1 MADGA
6 NPSTA
11 DPGREALRR
20 GLAPGSPRHLAV
32 LFSEPPARP
41 LLSAL
46 YSFEAEI
53 RRVVAS
59 ASHEAAHAR
68 LQWWRGE
75 LDRLIAGR
83 PSHPIA
89 TGLRALHGRDEL
101 DLGLLHELLS
111 SADLDL
117 ARFTYHQ
124 WRELEAYGFRSTGAL
139 QVLIAAVLA
148 GERTLSDAER
158 EFARRLG
165 IGIRQTEILRDLP
178 LDVARG
184 RLYAPLDALA
194 AAEVDPGSFG
204 RGGADSAS
212 ARFLADWR
220 DRIRREL
227 RSLPSLL
234 GTPELRRTHRH
245 GLVLAALHARLV
257 DRLERAGTGPTGRL
271 DLEPFAHLWIAWRT
285 ALRHA

>member
-1 MADGA
+1 MTDGA

-11 DPGREALRR
+11 DTVREDLRR
-20 GLAPGSPRHLAV
+20 GLARGSPRHLAV
-32 LFSEPPARP
+32 LFAEPAARP
-41 LLSAL
+41 LLGAL
-46 YSFEAEI
+46 YAFEAEI

-68 LQWWRGE
+68 LQWWRDE

-89 TGLRALHGRDEL
+89 KGLSALQARGEL

-117 ARFTYHQ
+117 SRFTYHQ
-124 WRELEAYGFRSTGAL
+124 WRELEAYAFRSTGAL
-139 QVLIAAVLA
+139 QVLIAGVLA
-148 GERTLSDAER
+148 DGRTLSEAER

-165 IGIRQTEILRDLP
+165 IGIREAEILRDLP

-184 RLYAPLDALA
+184 RLYAPLNVLTA
-194 AAEVDPGSFG
+194 AQIDPGSIG
-204 RGGADSAS
+204 RGGTDAAT
-212 ARFLADWR
+212 ARFLADWK
-220 DRIRREL
+220 DRIRRGL
-227 RSLPSLL
+227 QSLPSLL
-234 GTPELRRTHRH
+234 GTTELRSTHRH

-257 DRLERAGTGPTGRL
+257 DRLEPAGTAPTGKL
-271 DLEPFAHLWIAWRT
+271 DFEPFAQLWTAWRT

>member
-1 MADGA
+1 MTEGV

-11 DPGREALRR
+11 DPVREALRR

-32 LFSEPPARP
+32 LFAEPAARP
-41 LLSAL
+41 LLGAL
-46 YSFEAEI
+46 YAFEAEI

-59 ASHEAAHAR
+59 TSHEAAHAR

-83 PSHPIA
+83 PTHPIA
-89 TGLRALHGRDEL
+89 TGLGSLQGRDDL
-101 DLGLLHELLS
+101 DLGLLHELLA

-124 WRELEAYGFRSTGAL
+124 WRELEAYAFRSAGAL
-139 QVLIAAVLA
+139 QVLIAGVLA
-148 GERTLSDAER
+148 DRRTLSEPER
-158 EFARRLG
+158 EFARQLG
-165 IGIRQTEILRDLP
+165 IGIRQAEILRDLP
-178 LDVARG
+178 IDVARG

-194 AAEVDPGSFG
+194 AADVDPGSLG
-204 RGGADSAS
+204 RRGTDAAS

-220 DRIRREL
+220 DRVRREL
-227 RSLPSLL
+227 QSLPSLL
-234 GTPELRRTHRH
+234 GTSKLRSTHRH
-245 GLVLAALHARLV
+245 GLVLAALHARLI
-257 DRLERAGTGPTGRL
+257 DRLERTDSGAAGRL
-271 DLEPFAHLWIAWRT
+271 DLEPFARLWTAWRT

>member
-6 NPSTA
+6 NPSAA
-11 DPGREALRR
+11 DPVRESVRR

-32 LFSEPPARP
+32 LFAEPSARP
-41 LLSAL
+41 LLVAL

-101 DLGLLHELLS
+101 DLGLLHELLA

-139 QVLIAAVLA
+139 QVLIAGVLA
-148 GERTLSDAER
+148 GGRTLSEAEC

-194 AAEVDPGSFG
+194 AAEVDPGSLG
-204 RGGADSAS
+204 RRGTDRAS

-227 RSLPSLL
+227 QSLPSLL

-271 DLEPFAHLWIAWRT
+271 DLEPFAQLWTAWRT

>member
-1 MADGA
+1 MPDGA

-11 DPGREALRR
+11 DPVNDAVRR

-32 LFSEPPARP
+32 LFAEPAARP
-41 LLSAL
+41 LLGAV
-46 YSFEAEI
+46 YAFETEI

-89 TGLRALHGRDEL
+89 KGLSALQGRGEL
-101 DLGLLHELLS
+101 DLGLLHESLS

-117 ARFTYHQ
+117 ARFTYVQ
-124 WRELEAYGFRSTGAL
+124 WRELEAYAFRSSGAL
-139 QVLIAAVLA
+139 QTLIAGVLA
-148 GERTLSDAER
+148 GGRPLSDAER

-165 IGIRQTEILRDLP
+165 VGIREAEILRDLP

-184 RLYAPLDALA
+184 RVYAPLDALA
-194 AAEVDPGSFG
+194 AAQVDPGVFG
-204 RGGADSAS
+204 RGGDDRAS
-212 ARFLADWR
+212 ARFLGDWQ
-220 DRIRREL
+220 DRVRRGL
-227 RSLPSLL
+227 QSLPSLL
-234 GTPELRRTHRH
+234 DTPELRSIHRH
-245 GLVLAALHARLV
+245 GLVLAALHVRLV
-257 DRLERAGTGPTGRL
+257 DHPAPAGRL
-271 DLEPFAHLWIAWRT
+271 DLEPFARLWTAWRT

>member
-6 NPSTA
+6 NPSAT
-11 DPGREALRR
+11 DPVREALRR

-32 LFSEPPARP
+32 LFAEPSARP
-41 LLSAL
+41 LLGAL

-68 LQWWRGE
+68 VQWWRGE

-89 TGLRALHGRDEL
+89 TGLSALHGRDEL

-117 ARFTYHQ
+117 ARFTYHH

-139 QVLIAAVLA
+139 QVLIAGVLA
-148 GERTLSDAER
+148 GGRTLSEAER

-165 IGIRQTEILRDLP
+165 IGIREAEILRDLP

-194 AAEVDPGSFG
+194 AAEVDPGSLG
-204 RGGADSAS
+204 RRGTDRAS

-227 RSLPSLL
+227 QSLPSLL
-234 GTPELRRTHRH
+234 GTPQLRRTHRH
-245 GLVLAALHARLV
+245 GLVLAALHVRLV

-271 DLEPFAHLWIAWRT
+271 DLEPFAQLWTAWRT

>member
-1 MADGA
+1 
-6 NPSTA
+6 
-11 DPGREALRR
+11 
-20 GLAPGSPRHLAV
+20 V
-32 LFSEPPARP
+32 LFAEPAARP
-41 LLSAL
+41 LLGAL
-46 YSFEAEI
+46 YAFEAQI
-53 RRVVAS
+53 RRVAAS

-89 TGLRALHGRDEL
+89 TGLSALHGRGEL

-124 WRELEAYGFRSTGAL
+124 WRELEAYAFRSSGAL
-139 QVLIAAVLA
+139 QVLVAGVLA
-148 GERTLSDAER
+148 GARPLSEAER

-165 IGIRQTEILRDLP
+165 IGIREAEILRDLP
-178 LDVARG
+178 LDIARG

-204 RGGADSAS
+204 RVGTDVAS

-220 DRIRREL
+220 NRIRRGL
-227 RSLPSLL
+227 QSLPSLL
-234 GTPELRRTHRH
+234 GTAELRSTHRH
-245 GLVLAALHARLV
+245 GLVLAALHAHLV
-257 DRLERAGTGPTGRL
+257 DRLERAGNGRAGRL
-271 DLEPFAHLWIAWRT
+271 DLEPFARLWIAWRT

>member
-1 MADGA
+1 MSDGA
-6 NPSTA
+6 NPSSA
-11 DPGREALRR
+11 EPVREALQR

-32 LFSEPPARP
+32 LFAEPAARP
-41 LLSAL
+41 LLGAL
-46 YSFEAEI
+46 YAFEAEI

-75 LDRLIAGR
+75 LDRLITGR

-89 TGLRALHGRDEL
+89 RALSALHGRREL

-139 QVLIAAVLA
+139 QVLVAGVLA
-148 GERTLSDAER
+148 GGRALSDAER

-165 IGIRQTEILRDLP
+165 IGIREAEILRDLP

-194 AAEVDPGSFG
+194 AADVDPGSFG
-204 RGGADSAS
+204 RGGTDLAS
-212 ARFLADWR
+212 VRFLADWR

-227 RSLPSLL
+227 QSLPSLL
-234 GTPELRRTHRH
+234 GTPELLSTHRH

-257 DRLERAGTGPTGRL
+257 DRLERAGTKRAGRL
-271 DLEPFAHLWIAWRT
+271 DLEPFARLWTAWRT
-285 ALRHA
+285 AVRHA